1 MVNHYSQRRQWMYC
15 VLWILI
21 FMSVVNDLEQKEQTI
36 AQLQEQV
43 RELYK
48 QIQIQS
54 DSMKSV
60 GD

>member
-1 MVNHYSQRRQWMYC
+1 
-15 VLWILI
+15 
-21 FMSVVNDLEQKEQTI
+21 MSVVNDLEQKEQTI

>member
-1 MVNHYSQRRQWMYC
+1 MYC

-43 RELYK
+43 RELHK

-54 DSMKSV
+54 DGMKSV
-60 GD
+60 GDSHWYDCS